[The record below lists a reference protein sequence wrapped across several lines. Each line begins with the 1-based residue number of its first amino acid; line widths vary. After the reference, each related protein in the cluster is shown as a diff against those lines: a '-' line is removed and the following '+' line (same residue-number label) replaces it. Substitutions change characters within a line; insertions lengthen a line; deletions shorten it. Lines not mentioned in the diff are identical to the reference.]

1 MPSSQHELE
10 PTVTASNRHS
20 KVNTSAIFER
30 EYFDPEVVG
39 NVTWWI
45 DPVAE
50 ASENVP
56 RTYRLGVM
64 GKA

>member
-1 MPSSQHELE
+1 
-10 PTVTASNRHS
+10 
-20 KVNTSAIFER
+20 VNTSAIFER